1 MAWLLRLIWAL
12 LALLA
17 FFLAAL
23 AVNQEPLSL
32 RFLNWQTPALSV
44 FWWLL
49 AAFAGGLLLGLLGIT
64 VVSARHRLRERG
76 LTKRLNQAQTELQ
89 RVRNATLHE

>member
-1 MAWLLRLIWAL
+1 MSWLIRLFLAI

-23 AVNQEPLSL
+23 AVNQQEISLHFLS
-32 RFLNWQTPALSV
+32 WQTPAISV

-49 AAFAGGLLLGLLGIT
+49 GAFASGLLLGLLGIT
-64 VVSARHRLRERG
+64 VVSTRQRFKNRG
-76 LTKRLNQAQTELQ
+76 LAKRLSQAESELQ
-89 RVRNATLHE
+89 RVRNMTLHE

>member
-1 MAWLLRLIWAL
+1 MAWIVRLIWAL
-12 LALLA
+12 LALMA

-23 AVNQEPLSL
+23 AVNQQPLSL
-32 RFLNWQTPALSV
+32 HFLNWQTPTVSV

-49 AAFAGGLLLGLLGIT
+49 AAFAAGLLLGLLGIT

-76 LTKRLNQAQTELQ
+76 LNKRLHQAQTELQ